1 MATTSAV
8 VQGGGR
14 SLLHQTTADYSRLH
28 HTQHHRDEP
37 GERVPS
43 EMSELQEDGGQG
55 EGDEEAGGEAGQV
68 GGGEAG
74 AVPEPP
80 NILITAGA
88 RRRPQGK
95 LH

>member
-14 SLLHQTTADYSRLH
+14 SLLHQTTADYTTHNRAE
-28 HTQHHRDEP
+28 DEP